1 MLLSVIVITYHRGP
15 FLQQALESIY
25 LQKRIPGPFEIIVV
39 DNGGDALL
47 DPSPRADVE
56 LRLVQPGRNL
66 GVAGGRNLG
75 MSLARGDYQIFL
87 DDDAAWHDP
96 FDMARFLELFATEPR
111 CACIAGKILN
121 PATRAVDRR
130 LLPAPDKERLLHAD
144 APIPTPYFYGGVHA
158 LRAECVREIGGYP
171 ERLKFGMEEYDL
183 SLRLV
188 DAGYTILFHPDIA
201 ALHYDAQTGRDIIG
215 SGRWVENA
223 VNKTRVAW
231 RLLPLPYPL
240 TIGLV
245 WSAAVLVK
253 TAQPGAVLRMW
264 RTLWGERAL
273 LRDERAVISA
283 GSVRYLKQVGAR
295 LLY

>member
-1 MLLSVIVITYHRGP
+1 MILSVIVITYHRGA

-25 LQKRIPGPFEIIVV
+25 LQERIPGPYEVLVV
-39 DNGGDALL
+39 DNGGDAVVG
-47 DPSPRADVE
+47 PSPRPDIEV
-56 LRLVQPGRNL
+56 RVVQPGRNL

-75 MSLARGDYQIFL
+75 MSLARGDYLIVL
-87 DDDAAWHDP
+87 DDDAAWHDSL
-96 FDMARFLELFATEPR
+96 DMARFLELFTAEPC

-121 PATRAVDRR
+121 PATRAVDRH
-130 LLPAPDKERLLHAD
+130 LLPAPDKDRLLHAE

-188 DAGYTILFHPDIA
+188 NAGYTILFHPAIA
-201 ALHYDAQTGRDIIG
+201 ALHYDAQTGRDIVG
-215 SGRWVENA
+215 GGRWVENA

-240 TIGLV
+240 TIALV

-264 RTLWGERAL
+264 RTLWGEREL
-273 LRDERAVISA
+273 LRDEREVISA
-283 GSVRYLKQVGAR
+283 GAVRYLKQVGAR

>member
-1 MLLSVIVITYHRGP
+1 MILSVIVITYHRGP

-25 LQKRIPGPFEIIVV
+25 RQERIPGPFEIIVV
-39 DNGGDALL
+39 DNGGDVVLGQ
-47 DPSPRADVE
+47 SPRADVE
-56 LRLVQPGRNL
+56 LRVVQPGRNL

-75 MSLARGDYQIFL
+75 MSLARGDYLISL

-96 FDMARFLELFATEPR
+96 FDMARFLEVFAAEPE
-111 CACIAGKILN
+111 CACIAGKILS
-121 PATRAVDRR
+121 PTTHAIDRR
-130 LLPAPDKERLLHAD
+130 LLPAPDKDRLLRAET
-144 APIPTPYFYGGVHA
+144 PIATPYFYGGVHA
-158 LRAECVREIGGYP
+158 LRAAAVRAIGGYP

-188 DAGYTILFHPDIA
+188 NAGYTILFHPGVA
-201 ALHYDAQTGRDIIG
+201 ALHYDAQTGRDIVG
-215 SGRWVENA
+215 GGRWVENA

-245 WSAAVLVK
+245 WSGAVLVK

-264 RTLWGERAL
+264 RTLWGEREQ
-273 LRDERAVISA
+273 LRAEREVISA
-283 GSVRYLKQVGAR
+283 DAVRYLKHAGAR